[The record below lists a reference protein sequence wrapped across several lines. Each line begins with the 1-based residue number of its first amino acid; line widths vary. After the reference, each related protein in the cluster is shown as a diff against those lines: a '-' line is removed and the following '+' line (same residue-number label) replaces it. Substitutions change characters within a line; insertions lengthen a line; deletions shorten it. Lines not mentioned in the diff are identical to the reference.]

1 MADVPGAEN
10 GDGTDMLIPFVRDGE
25 RRRVGKGGA
34 RDMLALSMVILSQAK
49 FPCDHTSI

>member
-34 RDMLALSMVILSQAK
+34 RDML
-49 FPCDHTSI
+49 